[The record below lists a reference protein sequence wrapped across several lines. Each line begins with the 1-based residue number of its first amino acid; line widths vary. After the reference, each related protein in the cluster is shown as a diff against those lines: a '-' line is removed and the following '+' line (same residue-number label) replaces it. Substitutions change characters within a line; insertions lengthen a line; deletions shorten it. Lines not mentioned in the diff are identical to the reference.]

1 MDNFNH
7 RTSESGNILIYILG
21 AIFLIGALT
30 LMVKGSSTPGAG
42 IDEESLIIKVSE
54 VQDYGRELE
63 QAIAFIFQN
72 GHSEADIRFAHPDA
86 DSAYGT
92 ITDIPTR
99 QVFSRD
105 GGGATY
111 RAPPSGIQTAPT
123 DWYFTGRNSV
133 EGVGTNENSGQGNL
147 RTADLTAMLN
157 YVTKQFCMLVNEK
170 NNIENVSDPSAPPK
184 DVNNIKLDLPFDGSY
199 AETFT
204 IGGSAGTFETSGKL
218 EGCVEGDSDPPAGT
232 YHYYRVLLPR

>member
-1 MDNFNH
+1 MNNFNH
-7 RTSESGNILIYILG
+7 RHPESGNILIYILG

-30 LMVKGSSTPGAG
+30 LMVKGSSTPGSG
-42 IDEESLIIKVSE
+42 ISEEALIIKVSE

-63 QAIAFIFQN
+63 TAISYIFQN
-72 GHSEADIRFAHPDA
+72 GHSESDIRFAHPDA
-86 DSAYGT
+86 DSAYGV
-92 ITDIPTR
+92 ITDTPTR

-111 RAPPSGIQTAPT
+111 RDPPKNIQTTPT

-133 EGVGTNENSGQGNL
+133 EGVGVNDNISQGNL
-147 RTADLTAMLN
+147 VSADLVAMLN
-157 YVTKQFCMLVNEK
+157 NVTKDFCLLINEK
-170 NNIENVSDPSAPPK
+170 NDIENTGGNPPK
-184 DVNNIKLDLPFDGSY
+184 DVNEIQLTLPFTGSY

-204 IGGSAGTFETSGKL
+204 IGGSSGTLETFAKL
-218 EGCVEGDSDPPAGT
+218 EGCVEGDSNPPAGT

>member
-1 MDNFNH
+1 MSSSLS
-7 RTSESGNILIYILG
+7 RPSESGNILIYILG

-63 QAIAFIFQN
+63 TAISYIFQN
-72 GHSEADIRFAHPDA
+72 GHSEADIRFAHPDG

-92 ITDIPTR
+92 ITDTPTR

-105 GGGATY
+105 GGGATF
-111 RAPPSGIQTAPT
+111 RAPPTGIQATPT
-123 DWYFTGRNSV
+123 DWTFNATNNAPQIGSDNNDLIAFLPNV
-133 EGVGTNENSGQGNL
+133 IEGFCILVNENS
-147 RTADLTAMLN
+147 
-157 YVTKQFCMLVNEK
+157 
-170 NNIENVSDPSAPPK
+170 NIENPSDTPPQ
-184 DVNNIKLDLPFDGSY
+184 DPNNFDATTIFTGTYTGTNDL
-199 AETFT
+199 
-204 IGGSAGTFETSGKL
+204 GTDALNGLKMEGCL
-218 EGCVEGDSDPPAGT
+218 EGSGTPPTGT